1 MSEGP
6 EFPIGAVMTGRL
18 DEIGD
23 VLKLSLAGEFD
34 LAGEDAFRALLT
46 DLEAHRPRAIVVD
59 LGEVTFIDSTGAR
72 LLYEAECRAVG
83 WRFAVLDGS
92 PPAHRA
98 LTLSGLDR
106 HIAVID
112 DIEELTGLG

>member
-1 MSEGP
+1 MSDGP
-6 EFPIGAVMTGRL
+6 AFPIGAVLTGRV

-34 LAGEDAFRALLT
+34 LAGQDAFRALLT
-46 DLEAHRPRAIVVD
+46 ELESRRPRAIVVD

-92 PPAHRA
+92 APAHRVLA
-98 LTLSGLDR
+98 LSGLDR

-112 DIEELTGLG
+112 DIEELTGPG